1 MGLGKTA
8 QTISFVARARAAYG
22 AASRGP
28 VLVVAPLSTL
38 PHWAREFGA
47 WAPELDA
54 VTYHGAADDRA
65 LARARAF
72 WPRKNRPAAAAA
84 SSTALSAA
92 TERFA
97 PDVVIT
103 TYEVVLGARDL
114 SALAKVRQGGV
125 RSLCSMRATLL
136 ACPSLGAY
144 SSLRSSHVSF
154 VSGLVLLFLHNNN
167 RSTGAC

>member
-72 WPRKNRPAAAAA
+72 WPRTNRPAAAAA

-114 SALAKVRQGGV
+114 SALSKVRQGW
-125 RSLCSMRATLL
+125 CAIALL
-136 ACPSLGAY
+136 YARNAPSLGAY

-154 VSGLVLLFLHNNN
+154 VSGLVLLSLHNNN